1 MLKLWYIIK
10 IGNMI
15 EVEKKFLLDKEQ
27 EKRLIGG
34 TEFLGEKVFTDV
46 YYDTPDFILTSND
59 KWLPSRSGKWE
70 LKLSLDRT
78 AGRKGDLYDEVE
90 DENKIKEILD
100 ISGDIEEKY
109 SKFCICKTTRKKY
122 KKQGFGIDIDYVD
135 YGDFTYG
142 LAEIELMVQDK
153 SEMEEA
159 IGKIIEFAKENG
171 LQTGY
176 VRGKVIEYFK
186 KKPEH
191 FQALIKSGTVR
202 ES

>member
-122 KKQGFGIDIDYVD
+122 KQK
-135 YGDFTYG
+135 YGASGGRSY
-142 LAEIELMVQDK
+142 LYQK
-153 SEMEEA
+153 
-159 IGKIIEFAKENG
+159 KIQKAGVWN
-171 LQTGY
+171 
-176 VRGKVIEYFK
+176 
-186 KKPEH
+186 
-191 FQALIKSGTVR
+191 
-202 ES
+202 